1 MESRVIGIIRRDIMP
16 RMCLILMVIT
26 SSACTISPCGCLLSR
41 LLQVLWEQ
49 LSLLVLRGGE
59 ESRVG
64 DCERSIISNGLF
76 FWICMTLHRKM
87 QANGELNG
95 GDDFSQNIQNR
106 FYTVN
111 SIQDKHN
118 LNRSQGEETR
128 HNA

>member
-1 MESRVIGIIRRDIMP
+1 MFLGRREVKIMESRVRGIIRRDIMR

-76 FWICMTLHRKM
+76 F
-87 QANGELNG
+87 
-95 GDDFSQNIQNR
+95 
-106 FYTVN
+106 
-111 SIQDKHN
+111 
-118 LNRSQGEETR
+118 
-128 HNA
+128 